1 MERTQHPN
9 VYLDLSH
16 LDPARVLERFPGISK
31 VCRSFGLDITKDR
44 IPVRPGAH
52 YMVGGVTVDMQG
64 RTTVPGLWAA
74 GEVTSSGLHGA
85 NRLASNSLIEGLVYG
100 TLCAR
105 GAASEAR
112 KVSADLR
119 GLPLEF
125 RVRKPENGQALDV
138 TDLTNSLRSLM
149 VRNMGIVRDRRR
161 MQEAK
166 RDVEFWCRYVL
177 TREFDSRAGWE
188 LQNLLTVARLMID
201 SALKREESRGTH
213 FRSDFPNRDDQRW
226 RTHVVSSTMTGK

>member
-1 MERTQHPN
+1 

-105 GAASEAR
+105 GAAAEAR
-112 KVSADLR
+112 KLAADLR

-125 RVRKPENGQALDV
+125 RVQKSENGQVLDV

-166 RDVEFWCRYVL
+166 RDVEFWRRYVL

-213 FRSDFPNRDDQRW
+213 FRSDYPSRDDDRW
-226 RTHVVSSTMTGK
+226 RTHISAGAI